1 MPQIIKVCGM
11 REAQN
16 ISSVVYS
23 GANMIG
29 LNFIPNSPRYV
40 TQLSTHV
47 GIIPDVGSLDYR
59 KKTNLAQLLAEK
71 QVRLCGIFKDDMP
84 QTIVTRVVNFHLD
97 IVQLHGSE
105 SPIMMDNL
113 RSSLDPDIHPGIQL
127 MKTITIVSKADFAQ
141 CKPYEGHTDYF
152 LFNTKADNTE
162 RFDWHLLKA
171 YKGKTPFLLS
181 GEVSERDVEAIQ
193 AIQHPL
199 CIGIDLDSQFETA
212 PALKDTAKIKHFIAQ
227 LRKAEV

>member
-40 TQLSTHV
+40 TQLSTHA

-105 SPIMMDNL
+105 S
-113 RSSLDPDIHPGIQL
+113 
-127 MKTITIVSKADFAQ
+127 
-141 CKPYEGHTDYF
+141 
-152 LFNTKADNTE
+152 
-162 RFDWHLLKA
+162 
-171 YKGKTPFLLS
+171 LS
-181 GEVSERDVEAIQ
+181 
-193 AIQHPL
+193 
-199 CIGIDLDSQFETA
+199 
-212 PALKDTAKIKHFIAQ
+212 
-227 LRKAEV
+227 